1 MSTHNILAHAIK
13 VTDWLISVG
22 ASQDLAEDLLRDL
35 FDVYAI
41 NLDDYYASQSCYS

>member
-1 MSTHNILAHAIK
+1 MSTYEILNQAIE

-22 ASQDLAEDLLRDL
+22 ASQDLSEDLLRDL

-41 NLDDYYASQSCYS
+41 KLDDYYASNSCYS